1 MPESVFRLDILGTSF
16 SITTDEDRA
25 YLEKILEQY
34 KVNIENIQNISGM
47 KDPLKIAVL
56 TGFSL
61 SDEILRLRMELRE
74 KTEAL
79 HEDEDEA
86 GEIEQR
92 ALGLIAKIDQV
103 LKNSDNG

>member
-16 SITTDEDRA
+16 SITTDEDGV

-34 KVNIENIQNISGM
+34 KTDIENIQNISGL

-61 SDEILRLRMELRE
+61 SDEILRLRKELRE
-74 KTEAL
+74 KAEAL
-79 HEDEDEA
+79 NEDEA
-86 GEIEQR
+86 GEIERR
-92 ALGLIAKIDQV
+92 AAGLIARIDQV
-103 LKNSDNG
+103 LKNSGND

>member
-25 YLEKILEQY
+25 YLENILEQY
-34 KVNIENIQNISGM
+34 RTNIENIQNISGL

-61 SDEILRLRMELRE
+61 SDEILRLRMELR
-74 KTEAL
+74 KKAEAP
-79 HEDEDEA
+79 HEDEA
-86 GEIEQR
+86 GEIERR

-103 LKNSDNG
+103 LKNSGND